1 MLEDSQRMDVTDFWV
16 RSYIPTSSSEAS
28 DSDVSP
34 SLVDSDEI
42 RREFGPR
49 ANPDANAGDDL
60 LEDDDAILLQ
70 TPAAGSSDPIPTA
83 AQAVGQ
89 IVNDS
94 CLLGTHPYW
103 LRALSAAFL
112 QDAAIE
118 RADIGPTAL
127 LTAWYIDASAE
138 STNEDSHAIQLDHQ
152 ANLWAHDI
160 QQLWQDK
167 VQPDHRVYFA
177 WVNPKPRESPLA
189 RTLGH
194 LFVFQKPQE
203 TLAPVLMT
211 FHFQALNMDGVG
223 HAVAVIRHAASPVDI
238 VHVVKLE
245 RVCHRR
251 RCTLHRGTPG
261 KRWVNPLPPVKVSS
275 LPFHR
280 LEVDL
285 ILNCT
290 GD

>member
-1 MLEDSQRMDVTDFWV
+1 MFEYCRLEHNRCPLRHNKREWPLQEVFGHVRIILPPPQQCEVPTRIMLEDSQRMDVTDFWV

-211 FHFQALNMDGVG
+211 FHFQALKHGWRWTRSCCD
-223 HAVAVIRHAASPVDI
+223 SPCC
-238 VHVVKLE
+238 LT
-245 RVCHRR
+245 C
-251 RCTLHRGTPG
+251 
-261 KRWVNPLPPVKVSS
+261 
-275 LPFHR
+275 
-280 LEVDL
+280 
-285 ILNCT
+285 
-290 GD
+290 